1 MDDEDVC
8 SWIQHPSRLIWMLI
22 MFFFLSSEELSLSLA
37 VRAGWRAC
45 VRAAV
50 VVAAREGKK
59 KETPSPRPARALSL
73 AALRTTTTTTSGGY
87 GGLPCPTSVG
97 GTSQRSTFKAS
108 DDMGK
113 FLFSFTFFFFFF
125 VFVCICC
132 GSGAGVVGLWSSCC
146 HPRACI

>member
-22 MFFFLSSEELSLSLA
+22 IIFFLSSEELSLSLG
-37 VRAGWRAC
+37 VRAG

-59 KETPSPRPARALSL
+59 KETPSPPPARALSF
-73 AALRTTTTTTSGGY
+73 AARRRRRRRTTSGGY

-97 GTSQRSTFKAS
+97 RTSQRPTFKAS

-113 FLFSFTFFFFFF
+113 FLFSFTFFFFVF